1 MRAGIEIGGTF
12 TDLVLEDDRGR
23 IHTHKVSSTPDDPS
37 RGAVTGLLEILE
49 QAGIGIAAIDEL
61 FHGSTIAT
69 NTLLERKGARTAL
82 LTTSG
87 FEDVL
92 MIGRQDKTR
101 VYDLFYRKPEPLIP
115 RELVIGVRERM
126 GADGTPVLALTD
138 AEVARCVDQVLGIDG
153 LESVAISL
161 LHAYRVPDHER
172 ALEASLTTR
181 APHLA
186 VATSSS
192 IAPEFREYER
202 TSTVAIAAY
211 VMPRVSRYLSRLEH
225 ELAARGFRGRLL
237 IMQSNGGVVPA
248 LRAAQNPAKMF
259 LSGPAAGVTGVT
271 SVLAT
276 LGVRDALTIDIGGT
290 SCDACVISDGRAQH
304 TQRGYAEYRIDGLP
318 ISLMMTD
325 IATLGAGGGSIARQD
340 PGGALQVGP
349 QSAGAAPGPA
359 CYGKGGTAFTV
370 SDALLLL
377 GMIDADGFIGGRMRL
392 QRGLAHA
399 AADPLARR
407 LGMTPLALA
416 DAVVRITVG
425 NIARAL
431 RLVTVRR
438 GYDPR
443 TFALFAYGGAGPVM
457 AAAIAAE
464 MDIDTVIVPPAPGIF
479 SAFGLS
485 VADTRIDY
493 VRSMPGT
500 PAQPDAQPLVDA
512 AFASMSAQALKE
524 MADFGIAASQ
534 VVLSHS
540 VDARYVG
547 QGYELA
553 LAVDPAAIASRG
565 LEVVATRFHAAHAAR
580 YGHDFPE
587 QGVEIVGCRTVARF
601 PRPPTVRQFDTGAS
615 TPARE
620 VEIVFGGTPERA
632 RLVSRGALAPG
643 ERIAGPALVAE
654 ASSATVVP
662 PGWSATATPQGTL
675 TLHRETR

>member
-12 TDLVLEDDRGR
+12 TDLVLEDDAGR
-23 IHTHKVSSTPDDPS
+23 VHTHKVSSTPDDPS

-49 QAGIGIAAIDEL
+49 QAGVAIGEIDEL

-82 LTTSG
+82 LTTAG

-101 VYDLFYRKPEPLIP
+101 VYDLFYRKPVPLIP
-115 RELVIGVRERM
+115 RERVIGVRERM
-126 GADGTPVLALTD
+126 GADGSAVLPLTD
-138 AEVARCVDQVLGIDG
+138 AEIGRSLDALLAIDG
-153 LESVAISL
+153 VESVAISL

-172 ALEASLTTR
+172 MLAAALAVR

-186 VATSSS
+186 VAASSD

-211 VMPRVSRYLSRLEH
+211 VMPRVSRYLARLES
-225 ELAARGFRGRLL
+225 ELVARGFRGRLL

-248 LRAAQNPAKMF
+248 TRAARNPAKMF

-271 SVLAT
+271 SVLAAM
-276 LGVRDALTIDIGGT
+276 GVRDALTIDIGGT
-290 SCDACVISDGRAQH
+290 SCDACVISGGVAQH

-325 IATLGAGGGSIARQD
+325 IATLGAGGGSIARTD
-340 PGGALQVGP
+340 AGGALQVGP

-377 GMIDADGFIGGRMRL
+377 GMIDAAGFIGGRMKLDRA
-392 QRGLAHA
+392 LAETA
-399 AADPLARR
+399 AAPLAAS
-407 LGMTPLALA
+407 LGMTTRALA

-443 TFALFAYGGAGPVM
+443 DFALFAYGGAGPVM
-457 AAAIAAE
+457 AAAIATE
-464 MDIDTVIVPPAPGIF
+464 MDIDKVIVPPAPGIF

-485 VADTRIDY
+485 VADTRIDH

-500 PAQPDAQPLVDA
+500 VAEPGSTAQVRA
-512 AFASMSAQALKE
+512 AFAEMSEQALQE
-524 MADFGIAASQ
+524 MADFGIAPAD
-534 VVLSHS
+534 VVLTHS

-547 QGYELA
+547 QGYELP
-553 LAVDPAAIASRG
+553 LAVDPAAIAAEG
-565 LEVVATRFHAAHAAR
+565 LAVVASGFHAAHAAR

-601 PRPPTVRQFDTGAS
+601 ARRAGARRFDVGTVAA
-615 TPARE
+615 ARE
-620 VEIVFGGTPERA
+620 VEIVFDGAPVPA
-632 RLVSRGALAPG
+632 RLVSRAALGAG
-643 ERIAGPALVAE
+643 EALRGPALVAE

-662 PGWSATATPQGTL
+662 PGWTATPTPQGAL
-675 TLHRETR
+675 LLQRDAR